1 MWGLGIRDAGRVEVE
16 KHACLVLRF
25 HWLDSM
31 FRDPGS
37 GVRGWASGSGY
48 PGFGFRDPNIRVLG
62 FGIRVSGFRVS
73 GSRYPGVGFRGS
85 GFRVLGFGIRVSG
98 FGVSG
103 SGYQFLGSGYRVSGP
118 LRRSRRKSC
127 SQPIQQPCT
136 GSNTWFRVWG
146 FGFMVSGF

>member
-1 MWGLGIRDAGRVEVE
+1 LWGLGIRDAGRVEVE

-31 FRDPGS
+31 IRDPGS
-37 GVRGWASGSGY
+37 GVR
-48 PGFGFRDPNIRVLG
+48 VVG
-62 FGIRVSGFRVS
+62 FGIRVSGFRVP
-73 GSRYPGVGFRGS
+73 GSRYPGVGFRGP